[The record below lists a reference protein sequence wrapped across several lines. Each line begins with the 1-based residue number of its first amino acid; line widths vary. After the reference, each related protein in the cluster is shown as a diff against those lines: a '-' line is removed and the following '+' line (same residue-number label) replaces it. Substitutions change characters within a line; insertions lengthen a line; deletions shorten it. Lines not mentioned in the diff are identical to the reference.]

1 MGKVTSGFIIAAC
14 SVVIGWAG
22 IAAYS
27 HFQSQHRQY
36 VLEKC
41 QRDEKY
47 RNANEHYKYSIS
59 LGPRTAWAAEAWASE
74 AKKHLNKCLSKYN
87 LQLKDTEQW

>member
-1 MGKVTSGFIIAAC
+1 MHRVTSAFVIAAC

-22 IAAYS
+22 IATYN
-27 HFQSQHRQY
+27 HFQAQHRQY

-47 RNANEHYKYSIS
+47 RSANEQYKYGIS
-59 LGPRTAWAAEAWASE
+59 LGPGVARATEYWATRANEY
-74 AKKHLNKCLSKYN
+74 LNECLSKHG
-87 LQLKDTEQW
+87 LQLKDDAR